1 MTKKLAKHTGKVLRS
16 LLKYFTAA
24 LLIFIPL
31 YPKFPLFTLPFT
43 YVAIR
48 VEDLLISITVLISS
62 VYLIKNRRT
71 IKLPPL
77 TQQILI
83 FWAIGLLSCL
93 SAVLITQNINPPLVF
108 LHFFRRIE
116 YMTLFFVF
124 YLLGSLGRRHRRF
137 AIELIFLP
145 VIGVFLYGLAQ
156 IYLKAPVI
164 STMNE
169 EFSKG
174 LALTLQPGVQLSST
188 FSGHYDL
195 AIYLTFIISFFTA
208 LVMLFKDKA
217 KQGMALLSLLP
228 SIWLFSQA
236 GSRMGLIGL
245 LAAVSFITYMTR
257 RYFLGFIL
265 FVLIGVGVI
274 SSPYLIGRFQNI
286 LNVIP
291 LTRQS
296 SIVSITALAQD
307 EVLRPIQQDRS
318 TSIRFDVEWP
328 QAMRSFYK
336 NPLLGTGYSSLGL
349 STDND
354 YLRSIG
360 ETGLLGFLAFFSL
373 LLGLFILLIRRFRQA
388 KNFWDRLITTASLGV
403 FASMVSIALFIDVFE
418 ASKIALLF
426 WSIMGLA
433 LSTSY
438 DKD

>member
-1 MTKKLAKHTGKVLRS
+1 MKKPVKLTGKVLRS

-48 VEDLLISITVLISS
+48 VEDLLISIAVLISS
-62 VYLIKNRRT
+62 IYLIKNRRT

-93 SAVLITQNINPPLVF
+93 SAVLITQNTNTPLVF

-116 YMTLFFVF
+116 YMTLFFIF
-124 YLLGSLGRRHRRF
+124 YLLGSFGRLHRRF
-137 AIELIFLP
+137 AIQLIFLP
-145 VIGVFLYGLAQ
+145 VVGVFLYGLAQ

-195 AIYLTFIISFFTA
+195 AIYLTFIASFFAA

-217 KQGMALLSLLP
+217 KQGMVFLSLLP
-228 SIWLFSQA
+228 VIWLFSQA

-265 FVLIGVGVI
+265 FVLIGVGVV

-286 LNVIP
+286 LNIIP

-296 SIVSITALAQD
+296 SIISITALAQ
-307 EVLRPIQQDRS
+307 EETLRPIQQDRS

-354 YLRSIG
+354 YLRSLG
-360 ETGLLGFLAFFSL
+360 ETGLLGFLAFFSVL
-373 LLGLFILLIRRFRQA
+373 SGLFILLLKRFRQA

-403 FASMVSIALFIDVFE
+403 FASMVSIAFFIDVFE

-426 WSIMGLA
+426 WSIMGLT